1 MNKSET
7 VRSIMTSQLHTAKA
21 NDSLLK
27 AEQIFEKHHLRH
39 LPVVKGKHLVGIMS
53 KTDLLKMKFADK
65 FEAEDASVDLAIFDM
80 LQVGH
85 VMRERV
91 VTIQPNQKIVEAA
104 QILTTED
111 FNALPVVENDELVGI
126 VTSTDIMRYLLKIM
140 S

>member
-1 MNKSET
+1 
-7 VRSIMTSQLHTAKA
+7 MTSQLHTAKA

-85 VMRERV
+85 VMHERV
-91 VTIQPNQKIVEAA
+91 VTIQPDQKIVEAA

>member
-1 MNKSET
+1 
-7 VRSIMTSQLHTAKA
+7 MTSQLHTAKA

-39 LPVVKGKHLVGIMS
+39 LPVVKGKHLVDIMS

-85 VMRERV
+85 VMHEKV
-91 VTIQPNQKIVEAA
+91 VTIQPDQKIVEAA

-111 FNALPVVENDELVGI
+111 FNALPVVENNELVGI

>member
-1 MNKSET
+1 
-7 VRSIMTSQLHTAKA
+7 MTSQLHTAKA

-91 VTIQPNQKIVEAA
+91 VTIQPDQKIVEAA